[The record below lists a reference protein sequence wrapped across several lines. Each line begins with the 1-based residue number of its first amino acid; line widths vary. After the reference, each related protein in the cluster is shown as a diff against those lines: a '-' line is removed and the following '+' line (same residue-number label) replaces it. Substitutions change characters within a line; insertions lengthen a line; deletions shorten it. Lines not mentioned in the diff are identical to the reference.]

1 MFASK
6 KSLLPGFS
14 RICVVSWILGVGC
27 YGGEKGGV
35 LVGDGGARRSG
46 GEQHGNF
53 NDDDDRR
60 SIESGDVTS
69 VELFYHDMIRQGFS
83 PDTVT
88 YNIRID
94 SYSKQD
100 GGDLS
105 DVDDFD
111 DLDMIMQQV
120 QSEQQQDEEA
130 ERVRHR
136 NYIYRERLDADARL
150 MADYF
155 GPHPKYPEYYFR
167 KRYRMSRTLFLKIVS
182 GIENYI
188 QTHHPLPP
196 HFYFFRVRP
205 GATGLPGFSV
215 IMKCTCAIRQLA
227 YGVTPDSLNEY
238 LQMVT
243 IAHAIV

>member
-1 MFASK
+1 MESLRRNFFNGFQEDDRKIAWVKWSKVLASK
-6 KSLLPGFS
+6 KFGGLGVSSFFALNRALLFKWGFL
-14 RICVVSWILGVGC
+14 RICMVSWILGVGC

-35 LVGDGGARRSG
+35 LVGDNGARRSG
-46 GEQHGNF
+46 GEQH
-53 NDDDDRR
+53 
-60 SIESGDVTS
+60 
-69 VELFYHDMIRQGFS
+69 
-83 PDTVT
+83 
-88 YNIRID
+88 
-94 SYSKQD
+94 D